1 MMDKIP
7 PWPKI
12 IFFDGV
18 CILCNRTVDFLIRKD
33 KRKELKFASLQS
45 PLAKRLIPEY
55 LSNNSSPGTVIFLDH
70 EKIYSHSAA
79 ILRIMRNL
87 PFPYNST
94 VIFLGVPVFLRDW
107 IYNFIAKNRYRWF
120 GKLEICRM
128 PDIGTKERILE

>member
-1 MMDKIP
+1 MDKIP

-18 CILCNRTVDFLIRKD
+18 CILCNRTVDFLIRQD

-70 EKIYSHSAA
+70 ENIYTHSAA
-79 ILRIMRNL
+79 ILRIMGNL
-87 PFPYNST
+87 PFPYNSI

-128 PDIGTKERILE
+128 PDIETKERILE